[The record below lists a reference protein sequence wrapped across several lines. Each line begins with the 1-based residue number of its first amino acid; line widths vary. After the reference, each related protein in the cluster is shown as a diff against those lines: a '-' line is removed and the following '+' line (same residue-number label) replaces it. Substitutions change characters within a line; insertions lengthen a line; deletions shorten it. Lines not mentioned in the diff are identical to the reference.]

1 MRDLIRFWTVFIG
14 YTVSS
19 SMTAP
24 IIGLY
29 AYRLG
34 ASASEVGAYY
44 AVIAVTTFA
53 SRLPLAS
60 LVKSL
65 GTKNLTRLGLLL
77 NSASLAFFTLTAS
90 PSLLFIGCV
99 LRGLGFA
106 GFHPSA
112 LSEAVRIAGLT
123 PERERR
129 LGLIMTAPPIGISIG
144 PVISSLILSQYGAPS
159 ESTAPYTA
167 VFLIG
172 AILSSVVVPLASG
185 GTKTAIEERVDEPLS
200 RLFTK
205 PFTLLISS
213 RFILSYVIGTVS
225 SFLPILLV
233 EQEILPEHEIPILFA
248 VSAAFNVLG
257 RPISSRI
264 GGASQALLVSSLL
277 TTATAPL
284 IFLQTQ
290 WSLYA
295 SMALYGLG
303 VGLFIPSSLITLQ
316 SLVPP
321 SQLTMGIAFLTLGLD
336 LGSGAGSL
344 FTGLFTRFADLSEII
359 PATLAVAG
367 LLSAATVVLLGLP
380 DRREHGTRLEPSF

>member
-1 MRDLIRFWTVFIG
+1 MRDLIGFWTVFIG

-34 ASASEVGAYY
+34 YTASQVGAYY

-65 GTKNLTRLGLLL
+65 GAKNLMRFGLLL

-90 PSLLFIGCV
+90 PSLLLIGCV

-106 GFHPSA
+106 SFHPSA
-112 LSEAVRIAGLT
+112 LSEAVRIAGQT
-123 PERERR
+123 TERERR
-129 LGLIMTAPPIGISIG
+129 LGVIMTAPPIGMSIG
-144 PVISSLILSQYGAPS
+144 PIISSLILSQYGASS

-172 AILSSVVVPLASG
+172 AILSGVVVTLASG
-185 GTKTAIEERVDEPLS
+185 GAKIAEERVEPLNK
-200 RLFTK
+200 LFTR

-225 SFLPILLV
+225 SFLPILLI
-233 EQEILPEHEIPILFA
+233 EREILPEHEIPILFA

-257 RPISSRI
+257 RPLSSRI
-264 GGASQALLVSSLL
+264 GGANRALLVSSLL
-277 TTATAPL
+277 ITATAPL

-290 WSLYA
+290 WSLCA

-303 VGLFIPSSLITLQ
+303 VGIFIPSSLITLQ
-316 SLVPP
+316 SFVPP
-321 SQLTMGIAFLTLGLD
+321 SQLTMGIAFLTLGID

-344 FTGLFTRFADLSEII
+344 FTGLFISFADLSEII

-367 LLSAATVVLLGLP
+367 LLSAAAVVMLGPP